1 VDDRPDRAPS
11 WGSDPGHGFG
21 GDPGPDFIE
30 QGRERAGPGWLD
42 RFRWQP
48 HGPKVMLALVLVA
61 LVAGLLGG
69 YLAGDAHGRQARAG
83 GPTPSAVASLPDSIG
98 LTETGSQCSTVLGHS
113 LQLGIEVVNG
123 SPSGIQLGQV
133 TARFPQGGL
142 KLTQA
147 AWGPCGTLPYAHR
160 AISSV
165 LAAGAS
171 AWVTVTVTTQVRCP
185 QGLPVYYVAS
195 YSQRGQ
201 SNTVVLP
208 GFADLNEVVA
218 VGCPTS

>member
-1 VDDRPDRAPS
+1 MDDRLDREPP
-11 WGSDPGHGFG
+11 WGSDTG
-21 GDPGPDFIE
+21 GDSGPDFIE

-42 RFRWQP
+42 RYRWRRS
-48 HGPKVMLALVLVA
+48 GPKVTLALVLAA

-69 YLAGDAHGRQARAG
+69 YLTGDAHGRQQVRAVAA
-83 GPTPSAVASLPDSIG
+83 TPSPAASLPDSIG
-98 LTETGSQCSTVLGHS
+98 LDGTGSQCSTVLGHT

-123 SPSGIQLGQV
+123 SSAGIQLGQV

-147 AWGPCGTLPYAHR
+147 SWGPCGTLPYAHP
-160 AISSV
+160 AINSV

-171 AWVTVTVTTQVRCP
+171 TWLSVTVTTLERCP

-195 YSQRGQ
+195 YSQQGH
-201 SNTVVLP
+201 SYTVILP
-208 GFADLNEVVA
+208 GFADLDQVVA